1 MPVAYVLI
9 NCDLGYED
17 EIINKIKQ
25 IPEVIEAT
33 HVMGVYDII
42 VRVSSN
48 DMFRLRKTI
57 KLYIKNIQNIR
68 STLTMIVTE
77 EPVKTSKSK

>member
-9 NCDLGYED
+9 NCDLGYEG
-17 EIINKIKQ
+17 EIIDKIKQ
-25 IPEVIEAT
+25 IPEVIDAT

-42 VRVSSN
+42 VRVSSE

-57 KLYIKNIQNIR
+57 KLNIKNIQKIR

-77 EPVKTSKSK
+77 EPGKTKA

>member
-9 NCDLGYED
+9 NCDLGHEG
-17 EIINKIKQ
+17 EIIDKIKQ

-57 KLYIKNIQNIR
+57 KLNIKNIQKIR

-77 EPVKTSKSK
+77 EPGKTTKTE